1 VLIAFARQARG
12 RRPPGQGGFTLVE
25 LLIVIAILAALAAI
39 VLFNIS
45 GVSNNAKCAQIGTDG
60 ATIQSAAD
68 AYFQQFNVY
77 PVGTLVP
84 ATLPG
89 ASDVATPAG
98 GTRVNQGELLAAN
111 LLHSATAGWAA
122 PAAGQESFT
131 YKASPPSGTVTGAW
145 SGGAPACTYNP

>member
-1 VLIAFARQARG
+1 MLIAVAHHARQ
-12 RRPPGQGGFTLVE
+12 RRLHRQAGFTLVE

-45 GVSNNAKCAQIGTDG
+45 GVSTNSKCSQIGTDG

-68 AYFQQFNVY
+68 TYFNQYGVY
-77 PVGTLVP
+77 PVGTTASPVP
-84 ATLPG
+84 GT
-89 ASDVATPAG
+89 SDVATPAS
-98 GTRVNQGELLAAN
+98 GTTVNQGELLTAS

-122 PAAGQESFT
+122 PATGQENFT

-145 SGGAPACTYNP
+145 QGGAPACKYNP